1 MTFTEGASEQ
11 REQLGRSY
19 TKARRYPWMIGK
31 IQGWVVPFGPFT
43 ALQIGVLV
51 TTLWLLLQTAP
62 WWTRLG
68 FFAVIPLAVPF
79 AATWAVRHAHID
91 GRSPLHAL
99 AGYLAL
105 ATAPRQG
112 TIRGRPTTSTLP
124 RPTRLTGVITIQ
136 ADPTTNDTPDEDTG
150 PIQGAARPH
159 PTTLRDLLA
168 TIADDTGDTDEG
180 E

>member
-1 MTFTEGASEQ
+1 MTSTEGASEQ
-11 REQLGRSY
+11 HGQLGRSY

-31 IQGWVVPFGPFT
+31 IQGWIVPFGPFT

-51 TTLWLLLQTAP
+51 TTLWLLLQTAHL
-62 WWTRLG
+62 WTGLG
-68 FFAVIPLAVPF
+68 IFALLVLALPP

-91 GRSPLHAL
+91 GRSPVHAI

-112 TIRGRPTTSTLP
+112 TIRGRPTTTVLP
-124 RPTRLTGVITIQ
+124 HPTDLTGVITVEPVP
-136 ADPTTNDTPDEDTG
+136 DPTTAPADTPA
-150 PIQGAARPH
+150 PSLQAAPRPH

-168 TIADDTGDTDEG
+168 PAPDDQEQ